1 MSTRLS
7 KVLLAIA
14 VLAAA
19 SLACSMLGSGAL
31 LEDDFD
37 GGSTEWGVGTDA
49 DSSVEYN
56 DGGLQMQIFTDN
68 YIVWSTPNAE
78 PYDQAIHI
86 EVTVKNNGSDDL
98 SAFGIIC
105 NKQEFTDTFYYFAIS
120 PNGEYVIADRSLASG
135 SIILTNDGEWVAS
148 DLIAKNADSYRL
160 GADCGN
166 GTLTLYVDGQQ
177 IDSVTDS
184 AYTSGAVG
192 LLLWSADQI
201 QTVDVIFDDFVVTK
215 LK

>member
-1 MSTRLS
+1 MKNNLS
-7 KVLLAIA
+7 VIFLAVSVL
-14 VLAAA
+14 VLAA
-19 SLACSMLGSGAL
+19 LACSLPSGGAL
-31 LEDDFD
+31 LEDDFE

-86 EVTVKNNGSDDL
+86 EVTVKNNGSDDT

-120 PNGEYVIADRSLASG
+120 PNGDYVIADKSLVSDD
-135 SIILTNDGEWVAS
+135 IILTNDGDWVAS
-148 DLIAKNADSYRL
+148 DLIARNADSYRL

-177 IDSVTDS
+177 IDSVIDS

-192 LLLWSADQI
+192 LFLWSADQI
-201 QTVDVIFDDFVVTK
+201 QTVDVTFDDFVVTK